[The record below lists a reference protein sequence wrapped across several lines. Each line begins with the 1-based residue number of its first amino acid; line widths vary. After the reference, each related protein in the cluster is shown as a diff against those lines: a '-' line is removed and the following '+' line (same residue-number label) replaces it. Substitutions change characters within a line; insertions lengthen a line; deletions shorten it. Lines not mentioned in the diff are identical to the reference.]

1 MKLGA
6 APQHYSTMKPFRIY
20 CGQRPQDG
28 CYSELLLQQNGLKA
42 RKLAGE
48 FFPLGHTVIEAT
60 GQWAHADRIIQ
71 EPTTIIE
78 VFAENGK
85 AVYEMAGAY
94 KEATNQES
102 VMVLQSEVD
111 ADFV

>member
-1 MKLGA
+1 MKL
-6 APQHYSTMKPFRIY
+6 FRIY
-20 CGQRPQDG
+20 CGQRPQTG
-28 CYSELLLQQNGLKA
+28 CFTEYELERNGRKA
-42 RKLAGE
+42 RALAAQ

-60 GQWAHADRIIQ
+60 GQWAHEIHTIT

-78 VFAENGK
+78 VMAEDGK

-94 KEATNQES
+94 KEAANQES
-102 VMVLQSEVD
+102 VMILTTEVD